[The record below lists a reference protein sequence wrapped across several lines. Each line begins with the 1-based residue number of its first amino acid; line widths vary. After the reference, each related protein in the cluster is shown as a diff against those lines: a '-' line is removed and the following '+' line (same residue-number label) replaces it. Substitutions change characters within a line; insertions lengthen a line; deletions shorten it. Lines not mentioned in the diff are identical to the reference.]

1 MFRPIALV
9 TAVAATATCLLTTA
23 APGQE
28 RDLKFVLDFI
38 SLGRHAPWYVA
49 LGKGYFKDE
58 GLNVT
63 IMPSKGTADAIRT
76 VATGG
81 AELGFIDIPSLVAS
95 GSAGASVKI
104 VAANYQ
110 KPPYCIFT
118 LNPGANVTEPKQMAD
133 LELGSSTASFVPK
146 IWAAFME
153 MNKVDSKTLKI
164 VNIDAAARVPM
175 LAAGKVQSIDQFLM
189 SEPAIRRAV
198 TNAKPVC
205 LFAGDYGLE
214 IYANSLGV
222 SEDFLTKNPDVVKK
236 FTRAALKGW
245 KDALA
250 DPEEAA
256 RIEIQYVKALDPAIV
271 VEEIAILKRIAVTP
285 DVEKNGFGYVSVD
298 RMKNTVDFINK
309 NIEVSGDKLTAE
321 QIYRPG
327 YLPEI
332 SDQTV
337 VRAMDTRELS
347 DKGLKLRQDMFGK
360 DAVEQR
366 MNAFGAFGEPLQ
378 NIINAYAYGDVWS
391 RPALPMATKS
401 LAMIAMMAAVG
412 RPNELRVHVKGALTN
427 GCTAEQIRGDPSA
440 GRDVWRNSAGER
452 GSSRRRRR
460 VAGKRSNVVSGLPT
474 YCCAIPAASRTAFQR
489 ASSLARCLPNASGE
503 EPCTTTPALVN
514 RSRTTSS
521 ARLSLI
527 TLLSLAMI
535 AGGTSRGAKMPYQVV
550 TS

>member
-1 MFRPIALV
+1 MFRPLIARV
-9 TAVAATATCLLTTA
+9 TAVATIATCLLCPA
-23 APGQE
+23 AQAQE

-81 AELGFIDIPSLVAS
+81 AEIGFIDIPSLVAS
-95 GSAGASVKI
+95 GSAGATVKI
-104 VAANYQ
+104 VAATYQ

-118 LNPGANVTEPKQMAD
+118 LNPGANVTEPKQMAG

-164 VNIDAAARVPM
+164 VNIDAASRVPM

-214 IYANSLGV
+214 IYANSIGV
-222 SEDFLTKNPDVVKK
+222 SEDFLAKNPEVVKK
-236 FTRAALKGW
+236 FVRAALKGW

-256 RIEIQYVKALDPAIV
+256 RIEIQYVKALDPQIV
-271 VEEIAILKRIAVTP
+271 IEEIQILKRIAITL
-285 DVEKNGFGYVSVD
+285 DVDKNGFGYIATD
-298 RMKNTVDFINK
+298 RMKNTVDFINN

-327 YLPEI
+327 YLP
-332 SDQTV
+332 
-337 VRAMDTRELS
+337 
-347 DKGLKLRQDMFGK
+347 
-360 DAVEQR
+360 
-366 MNAFGAFGEPLQ
+366 
-378 NIINAYAYGDVWS
+378 DV
-391 RPALPMATKS
+391 
-401 LAMIAMMAAVG
+401 
-412 RPNELRVHVKGALTN
+412 
-427 GCTAEQIRGDPSA
+427 
-440 GRDVWRNSAGER
+440 
-452 GSSRRRRR
+452 
-460 VAGKRSNVVSGLPT
+460 
-474 YCCAIPAASRTAFQR
+474 AIKP
-489 ASSLARCLPNASGE
+489 
-503 EPCTTTPALVN
+503 
-514 RSRTTSS
+514 
-521 ARLSLI
+521 
-527 TLLSLAMI
+527 
-535 AGGTSRGAKMPYQVV
+535 
-550 TS
+550 